1 MAKGQTATSASAA
14 HALRLVTLLAE
25 RGRLR
30 VTEAAAELG
39 VSASTSHRLL
49 ALMCQLGFAVQEPNR
64 SYLPGPAYVRLN
76 LAPSAPDTLRL
87 LVRGH
92 LERLAERVGETCHL
106 MVLDGTSVRF
116 LVSAE
121 GPSALRVA
129 SREGALLP
137 AHATSGGKAMLAEMS
152 PEELLELFPE
162 GILDPVSRRVVT
174 IQTLTR
180 ELRKVRQQHFAVNV
194 EESEPGISAIGAAIY
209 HRSGSPVA
217 ALSISSPAFRFRKE
231 RIGGLVDALHAT
243 AREISA
249 EM

>member
-1 MAKGQTATSASAA
+1 MATVTSNSAA

-25 RGRLR
+25 RGQMR
-30 VTEAAAELG
+30 VTEAAQELG
-39 VSASTSHRLL
+39 ISPATAHRLL

-92 LERLAERVGETCHL
+92 LEQMALTVGETCHL

-116 LVSAE
+116 LASVE
-121 GPSALRVA
+121 GPGALRVA
-129 SREGALLP
+129 SREGVLLP
-137 AHATSGGKAMLAEMS
+137 AHATSGGKALLAEMTRD
-152 PEELLELFPE
+152 ELAELFPD
-162 GILDPVSRRVVT
+162 GILDHTTKRIVT
-174 IQTLTR
+174 ASTLLR
-180 ELRKVRQQHFAVNV
+180 QLRKVREQRFAINV
-194 EESEPGISAIGAAIY
+194 EESEPGISAVGAAVY

-217 ALSISSPAFRFRKE
+217 ALSISTPAFRFHKE
-231 RIGGLVDALHAT
+231 RIAELVAALHDT
-243 AREISA
+243 ARQISA